1 MESKIG
7 YLNNIGFVRVLAC
20 ITILLYHMNILKGGY
35 LSVCIFFVLSG
46 YFACV
51 SLFRKENFSFKD
63 YYLNKLKN
71 IYIPLIVVVFISI
84 AVISLFD
91 SINWFNLKPETTSV
105 LLGYNNFWQLD
116 ANLDYFARHV
126 SSPFMH
132 LWYMGIILQ
141 FDLFFPFIYLL
152 LRKLGDKIHKFI
164 PCILTLIFAIGATI
178 FFYKS
183 SLEENIMVTYYNTF
197 TRIFSLLFGIALGFT
212 DHYYQEKKF
221 IPFKNININKLI
233 FYLYIIITMILCLF
247 IESTSKY
254 FAIIMILVTLIS
266 LRLITYGSNIRK
278 DNLSIF
284 DKIVKSL
291 SDISYEIYLVQY
303 PIIFIFQYINLN
315 KYLELFLII
324 FITILTSY
332 LLKFSLSFK
341 KEKNKIL
348 CVIALFLTLFVSI
361 FGCYK
366 YVIAKD
372 YTSEMKALESNLEL
386 NSQIME
392 ERKKEYASKINEEK
406 ENWLNTLKD
415 LEQGEEELK
424 NVVSNLTLVGIGDSI
439 MLGAID
445 ELQSKF
451 PNGYFDAAVSRTAYV
466 ANGIIRDLSYSGLLG
481 DPIVINLGANG
492 DCDNATKDLIMSNL
506 GNRKVFWLNVTNDYS
521 VGVNA
526 NLNSYA
532 SRFNNLY
539 VIDWNSIS
547 SGHPE
552 YFIADGIHL
561 TYEGKKAYVK
571 AIYDSIYKVYL
582 DGKAIGNINEKKQ
595 SIMEEYEQKQ
605 NEKIT
610 FIGNSMLINAYNYLD
625 EELLKYEFITDSEY
639 DYDLLRKE
647 LKSKINNNELSNKI
661 VFVLDKSAHLTLEN
675 YKELIK
681 ICSNHKI
688 KVISVDNN
696 LSSLTSE
703 KVEVV
708 DFIVEKN
715 YYLAD
720 GIHLSKIGNQKLN
733 ELILNIVE

>member
-1 MESKIG
+1 MKLSKGYIKGIG
-7 YLNNIGFVRVLAC
+7 LTRVFAC
-20 ITILLYHMNILKGGY
+20 IAILLYHMNLLKGGY
-35 LSVCIFFVLSG
+35 LAVCIFFVLTGFLSCISC
-46 YFACV
+46 FK
-51 SLFRKENFSFKD
+51 KEKISFKD
-63 YYLNKLKN
+63 YYINKFKN
-71 IYIPLIVVVFISI
+71 IYIPLLVVVFLS
-84 AVISLFD
+84 ISLVSLF
-91 SINWFNLKPETTSV
+91 SNINWFNLKPETTSV
-105 LLGYNNFWQLD
+105 LLGYNNFWQLN
-116 ANLDYFARHV
+116 ANMDYFARHV

-141 FDLFFPFIYLL
+141 FDLVFPFIFLIL
-152 LRKLGDKIHKFI
+152 KKLGDKCHKLI
-164 PCILTLIFAIGATI
+164 PCIITGMLSLIFTFI
-178 FFYKS
+178 FYKS
-183 SLEENIMVTYYNTF
+183 SLGDNLMVTYYSTF
-197 TRIFSLLFGIALGFT
+197 TRLFSILFGVFLAFIYQYYNNMFMFSFNNKKVNKAIYGVYLIIILLLFI
-212 DHYYQEKKF
+212 F
-221 IPFKNININKLI
+221 IS
-233 FYLYIIITMILCLF
+233 
-247 IESTSKY
+247 STSKY
-254 FAIIMILVTLIS
+254 FAISMILVSLITC
-266 LRLITYGSNIRK
+266 RLIALSYINNKKLLNFKDRIIRSISN
-278 DNLSIF
+278 
-284 DKIVKSL
+284 
-291 SDISYEIYLVQY
+291 ISYEVYLVQY

-315 KYLELFLII
+315 NVLEILLII
-324 FITILTSY
+324 FITFIVSLLIKFALSLKSTSFRK
-332 LLKFSLSFK
+332 LR
-341 KEKNKIL
+341 I
-348 CVIALFLTLFVSI
+348 ILFLLILVPTI
-361 FGCYK
+361 FGTYK
-366 YVIAKD
+366 YIISKD

-424 NVVSNLTLVGIGDSI
+424 NIVSNLTLVGIGDSI

-481 DPIVINLGANG
+481 DPVVINLGANG
-492 DCDNATKDLIMSNL
+492 DCNNATKDLIMSNL

-582 DGKAIGNINEKKQ
+582 DEYNEKKQ

-610 FIGNSMLINAYNYLD
+610 FVGNSILINAYNYLD
-625 EELLKYEFITDSEY
+625 NELLKYEFITNSEY
-639 DYDLLRKE
+639 DYALLKRE
-647 LKSKINNNELSNKI
+647 LENKINNNELSNKI
-661 VFVLDKSAHLTLEN
+661 VFAFDKSSSLTLEN
-675 YKELIK
+675 YREIIK
-681 ICSNHKI
+681 ICSDHKI
-688 KVISVDNN
+688 KIISIDNE
-696 LSSLTSE
+696 LKKLASE
-703 KVEVV
+703 NVEVI
-708 DFIVEKN
+708 DFTTEEN

-720 GIHLSKIGNQKLN
+720 GIHLSKTGNQKLN
-733 ELILNIVE
+733 ELILKITQ

>member
-1 MESKIG
+1 MKLSKGYIKGIG
-7 YLNNIGFVRVLAC
+7 LTRVFAC
-20 ITILLYHMNILKGGY
+20 IAILLYHMNLLKGGY
-35 LSVCIFFVLSG
+35 LAVCIFFVLTGFLSCILC
-46 YFACV
+46 FK
-51 SLFRKENFSFKD
+51 KEKFSFKD
-63 YYLNKLKN
+63 YYVNKFKS
-71 IYIPLIVVVFISI
+71 IYIPLLVVVFLS
-84 AVISLFD
+84 ISLVSLF
-91 SINWFNLKPETTSV
+91 SNINWFNLKPETTSV
-105 LLGYNNFWQLD
+105 LLGYNNFWQLN
-116 ANLDYFARHV
+116 ANMDYFARHV

-141 FDLFFPFIYLL
+141 FDLVFPFIFLIL
-152 LRKLGDKIHKFI
+152 KKLGDKCHKLI
-164 PCILTLIFAIGATI
+164 PCIITGMLSLIFTFI
-178 FFYKS
+178 FYKS
-183 SLEENIMVTYYNTF
+183 SLGDNLMVTYYSTF
-197 TRIFSLLFGIALGFT
+197 TRLFSILFGVFLAFIYQYYNNMFMFSFNNKKVNKAIYGVYLIIILLLFI
-212 DHYYQEKKF
+212 F
-221 IPFKNININKLI
+221 IS
-233 FYLYIIITMILCLF
+233 
-247 IESTSKY
+247 STSKY
-254 FAIIMILVTLIS
+254 FAISMILVSLITC
-266 LRLITYGSNIRK
+266 RLIALSYINNKKLLNFKDRIIRSISN
-278 DNLSIF
+278 
-284 DKIVKSL
+284 
-291 SDISYEIYLVQY
+291 ISYEVYLVQY

-315 KYLELFLII
+315 NVLEILLII
-324 FITILTSY
+324 FITFIVSLLIKFALSLKSTSFRK
-332 LLKFSLSFK
+332 LR
-341 KEKNKIL
+341 I
-348 CVIALFLTLFVSI
+348 ILFLLILVPTI
-361 FGCYK
+361 FGTYK
-366 YVIAKD
+366 YIISKD

-406 ENWLNTLKD
+406 ETWLNTLKD

-424 NVVSNLTLVGIGDSI
+424 NIVSNLTLVGIGDSI

-481 DPIVINLGANG
+481 DPVVINLGANG
-492 DCDNATKDLIMSNL
+492 DCNNATKDLIMSNL

-582 DGKAIGNINEKKQ
+582 DEYNEKKQ

-610 FIGNSMLINAYNYLD
+610 FVGNSILINAYNYLD
-625 EELLKYEFITDSEY
+625 DGLLKYEFITNPEY
-639 DYDLLRKE
+639 DYDSLKKE
-647 LKSKINNNELSNKI
+647 LENKINNNEFSNKI
-661 VFVLDKSAHLTLEN
+661 VFAFDKSSSLTLEN
-675 YKELIK
+675 YREIIK
-681 ICSNHKI
+681 ICSDHKI
-688 KVISVDNN
+688 KIISIDND
-696 LSSLTSE
+696 LKKLASE
-703 KVEVV
+703 NVEVI
-708 DFIVEKN
+708 DFTTEEN

-720 GIHLSKIGNQKLN
+720 GIHLSKTGNQKLN
-733 ELILNIVE
+733 ELILKITQ

>member
-1 MESKIG
+1 MKLSKGYIKGIG
-7 YLNNIGFVRVLAC
+7 LTRVFAC
-20 ITILLYHMNILKGGY
+20 IAILLYHMNLLKGGY
-35 LSVCIFFVLSG
+35 LAVCIFFVLTGFLSCISC
-46 YFACV
+46 FK
-51 SLFRKENFSFKD
+51 KEKISFKD
-63 YYLNKLKN
+63 YYINKFKN
-71 IYIPLIVVVFISI
+71 IYIPLLVVVFLS
-84 AVISLFD
+84 ISLVSLF
-91 SINWFNLKPETTSV
+91 SNINWFNLKPETTSV
-105 LLGYNNFWQLD
+105 LLGYNNFWQLN
-116 ANLDYFARHV
+116 ANMDYFARHV

-141 FDLFFPFIYLL
+141 FDLVFPFIFLIL
-152 LRKLGDKIHKFI
+152 KKLGDKCHKLI
-164 PCILTLIFAIGATI
+164 PCIITGMLSLIFTFI
-178 FFYKS
+178 FYKS
-183 SLEENIMVTYYNTF
+183 SLGDNLMVTYYSTF
-197 TRIFSLLFGIALGFT
+197 TRLFSILFGVFLAFIYQYYNNMFMFSFNNKKVNKAIYGVYLIIILLLFI
-212 DHYYQEKKF
+212 F
-221 IPFKNININKLI
+221 IS
-233 FYLYIIITMILCLF
+233 
-247 IESTSKY
+247 STSKY
-254 FAIIMILVTLIS
+254 FAISMILVSLITC
-266 LRLITYGSNIRK
+266 RLIALSYINNKKLLNFKDRIIRSISN
-278 DNLSIF
+278 
-284 DKIVKSL
+284 
-291 SDISYEIYLVQY
+291 ISYEVYLVQY

-315 KYLELFLII
+315 NVLEILLII
-324 FITILTSY
+324 FITFIVSLLIKFALSLKSTSFRK
-332 LLKFSLSFK
+332 LR
-341 KEKNKIL
+341 I
-348 CVIALFLTLFVSI
+348 ILFLLILVPTI
-361 FGCYK
+361 FGTYK
-366 YVIAKD
+366 YIISKD

-406 ENWLNTLKD
+406 ETWLNTLKD

-424 NVVSNLTLVGIGDSI
+424 NIVSNLTLVGIGDSI

-481 DPIVINLGANG
+481 DPVVINLGANG
-492 DCDNATKDLIMSNL
+492 DCNNATKDLIMSNL

-582 DGKAIGNINEKKQ
+582 DEYNEKKQ

-610 FIGNSMLINAYNYLD
+610 FVGNSILINAYNYLD
-625 EELLKYEFITDSEY
+625 NELLKYEFITNSEY
-639 DYDLLRKE
+639 DYALLKRE
-647 LKSKINNNELSNKI
+647 LENKINNNELSNKI
-661 VFVLDKSAHLTLEN
+661 VFAFDKSSSLTLEN
-675 YKELIK
+675 YREIIK
-681 ICSNHKI
+681 ICSDHKI
-688 KVISVDNN
+688 KIISIDND
-696 LSSLTSE
+696 LKKLASE
-703 KVEVV
+703 NVEVI
-708 DFIVEKN
+708 DFTTEEN

-720 GIHLSKIGNQKLN
+720 GIHLSKTGNQKLN
-733 ELILNIVE
+733 ELILKITQ

>member
-1 MESKIG
+1 MKLSKGYIKGIG
-7 YLNNIGFVRVLAC
+7 LTRVFAC
-20 ITILLYHMNILKGGY
+20 IAILLYHMNLLKGGY
-35 LSVCIFFVLSG
+35 LAVCIFFVLTGFLSCISC
-46 YFACV
+46 FK
-51 SLFRKENFSFKD
+51 KEKISFKD
-63 YYLNKLKN
+63 YYINKFKN
-71 IYIPLIVVVFISI
+71 IYIPLLVVVFLS
-84 AVISLFD
+84 ISLVSLF
-91 SINWFNLKPETTSV
+91 SNINWFNLKPETTSV
-105 LLGYNNFWQLD
+105 LLGYNNFWQLN
-116 ANLDYFARHV
+116 ANMDYFARHV

-141 FDLFFPFIYLL
+141 FDLVFPFIFLIL
-152 LRKLGDKIHKFI
+152 KKLGDKCHKLI
-164 PCILTLIFAIGATI
+164 PCIITGMLSLIFTFI
-178 FFYKS
+178 FYKS
-183 SLEENIMVTYYNTF
+183 SLGDNLMVTYYSTF
-197 TRIFSLLFGIALGFT
+197 TRLFSILFGVFLAFIYQYYNNMFMFSFNNKKVNEAIYGVYLIIILLLFI
-212 DHYYQEKKF
+212 F
-221 IPFKNININKLI
+221 IS
-233 FYLYIIITMILCLF
+233 
-247 IESTSKY
+247 STSNY
-254 FAIIMILVTLIS
+254 FAISMILVSLITC
-266 LRLITYGSNIRK
+266 RLIALSYINNKKLLNFKDRIIRSISN
-278 DNLSIF
+278 
-284 DKIVKSL
+284 
-291 SDISYEIYLVQY
+291 ISYEVYLVQY

-315 KYLELFLII
+315 NVLEIFLII
-324 FITILTSY
+324 FITFIVSLLIKFALSLKNTSFRK
-332 LLKFSLSFK
+332 LR
-341 KEKNKIL
+341 I
-348 CVIALFLTLFVSI
+348 ILFLLILVPTI
-361 FGCYK
+361 FGTYK
-366 YVIAKD
+366 YIISKD

-392 ERKKEYASKINEEK
+392 ERKKEYASKIDEEK

-424 NVVSNLTLVGIGDSI
+424 NIVSNLTLVGIGDSI

-481 DPIVINLGANG
+481 DPVVINLGANG

-582 DGKAIGNINEKKQ
+582 DEYNEKKQ

-610 FIGNSMLINAYNYLD
+610 FVGNSILINAYNYLD
-625 EELLKYEFITDSEY
+625 NELLKYEFITNSEY
-639 DYDLLRKE
+639 DYALLKRE
-647 LKSKINNNELSNKI
+647 LENKINNNELSNKI
-661 VFVLDKSAHLTLEN
+661 VFAFDKSSSLTLEN
-675 YKELIK
+675 YREIIK
-681 ICSNHKI
+681 ICSDHQIKI
-688 KVISVDNN
+688 ISIDNE
-696 LSSLTSE
+696 LKKLASE
-703 KVEVV
+703 NVEVI
-708 DFIVEKN
+708 DFITEEN

-720 GIHLSKIGNQKLN
+720 GVHLSKTGNQKLN
-733 ELILNIVE
+733 ELILKITK

>member
-1 MESKIG
+1 MKLSKGYIKGIG
-7 YLNNIGFVRVLAC
+7 LTRVFAC
-20 ITILLYHMNILKGGY
+20 IAILLYHMNLLKGGY
-35 LSVCIFFVLSG
+35 LAVCIFFVLTGFLSCISC
-46 YFACV
+46 FK
-51 SLFRKENFSFKD
+51 KEKISFKD
-63 YYLNKLKN
+63 YYINKFKN
-71 IYIPLIVVVFISI
+71 IYIPLLVVVFLS
-84 AVISLFD
+84 ISLVSLF
-91 SINWFNLKPETTSV
+91 SNINWFNLKPETTSV
-105 LLGYNNFWQLD
+105 LLGYNNFWQLN
-116 ANLDYFARHV
+116 ANMDYFARHV

-141 FDLFFPFIYLL
+141 FDLVFPFIFLIL
-152 LRKLGDKIHKFI
+152 KKLGDKCHKLI
-164 PCILTLIFAIGATI
+164 PCIITGMLSLIFTFI
-178 FFYKS
+178 FYKS
-183 SLEENIMVTYYNTF
+183 SLGDNLMVTYYSTF
-197 TRIFSLLFGIALGFT
+197 TRLFSILFGVFLAFIYQYYNNMFMFSFNNKKVNKAIYGVYLIIILLLFI
-212 DHYYQEKKF
+212 F
-221 IPFKNININKLI
+221 IS
-233 FYLYIIITMILCLF
+233 
-247 IESTSKY
+247 STSKY
-254 FAIIMILVTLIS
+254 FAISMILVSLITC
-266 LRLITYGSNIRK
+266 RLIALSYINNKKLLNFKDRIIRSISN
-278 DNLSIF
+278 
-284 DKIVKSL
+284 
-291 SDISYEIYLVQY
+291 ISYEVYLVQY

-315 KYLELFLII
+315 NVLEILLII
-324 FITILTSY
+324 FITFIVSLLIKFALSLKSTSFRK
-332 LLKFSLSFK
+332 LR
-341 KEKNKIL
+341 I
-348 CVIALFLTLFVSI
+348 ILFLLILVPTI
-361 FGCYK
+361 FGTYK
-366 YVIAKD
+366 YIISKD

-406 ENWLNTLKD
+406 ETWLNTLKD

-424 NVVSNLTLVGIGDSI
+424 NIVSNLTLVGIGDSI

-481 DPIVINLGANG
+481 DPVVINLGANG
-492 DCDNATKDLIMSNL
+492 DCNNATKDLIMSNL

-582 DGKAIGNINEKKQ
+582 DEYNEKKQ

-610 FIGNSMLINAYNYLD
+610 FVGNSILINAYNYLD
-625 EELLKYEFITDSEY
+625 NELLKYEFITNSEY
-639 DYDLLRKE
+639 DYALLKRE
-647 LKSKINNNELSNKI
+647 LENKINNNELSNKI
-661 VFVLDKSAHLTLEN
+661 VFAFDKSSSLTLEN
-675 YKELIK
+675 YREIIK
-681 ICSNHKI
+681 ICSDHKI
-688 KVISVDNN
+688 KIISIDNE
-696 LSSLTSE
+696 LKKLASE
-703 KVEVV
+703 NVEVI
-708 DFIVEKN
+708 DFTTEEN

-720 GIHLSKIGNQKLN
+720 GIHLSKIGNQKLS
-733 ELILNIVE
+733 ELILKITQ

>member
-1 MESKIG
+1 MKLSKGYIKGIG
-7 YLNNIGFVRVLAC
+7 LTRVFAC
-20 ITILLYHMNILKGGY
+20 IAILLYHMNLLKGGY
-35 LSVCIFFVLSG
+35 LAVCIFFVLTS
-46 YFACV
+46 FLSCI
-51 SLFRKENFSFKD
+51 SCFKKEKISFKD
-63 YYLNKLKN
+63 YYINKFKN
-71 IYIPLIVVVFISI
+71 IYIPLLVVVFLS
-84 AVISLFD
+84 ISLVSLF
-91 SINWFNLKPETTSV
+91 SNINWFNLKPETTSV
-105 LLGYNNFWQLD
+105 LLGYNNFWQLN
-116 ANLDYFARHV
+116 ANMDYFARHV

-141 FDLFFPFIYLL
+141 FDLVFPFIFLIL
-152 LRKLGDKIHKFI
+152 KKLGDKCHKLI
-164 PCILTLIFAIGATI
+164 PCIITGMLSLIFTFI
-178 FFYKS
+178 FYKS
-183 SLEENIMVTYYNTF
+183 SLGDNLMVTYYSTF
-197 TRIFSLLFGIALGFT
+197 TRLFSILFGVFLAFIYQYYNNMFMFSFNNKKVNKAIYGVYLIIILLLFI
-212 DHYYQEKKF
+212 F
-221 IPFKNININKLI
+221 IS
-233 FYLYIIITMILCLF
+233 
-247 IESTSKY
+247 STSKY
-254 FAIIMILVTLIS
+254 FAISMILVSLITC
-266 LRLITYGSNIRK
+266 RLIALSYINNKKLLNFKDRIIRSISN
-278 DNLSIF
+278 
-284 DKIVKSL
+284 
-291 SDISYEIYLVQY
+291 ISYEVYLVQY

-315 KYLELFLII
+315 NVLEILLII
-324 FITILTSY
+324 FITFIVSLLIKFALSLKSTSFRK
-332 LLKFSLSFK
+332 LR
-341 KEKNKIL
+341 I
-348 CVIALFLTLFVSI
+348 ILFLLILVPTI
-361 FGCYK
+361 FGTYK
-366 YVIAKD
+366 YIISKD

-406 ENWLNTLKD
+406 ETWLNTLKD

-424 NVVSNLTLVGIGDSI
+424 NIVSNLTLVGIGDSI

-481 DPIVINLGANG
+481 DPVVINLGANG
-492 DCDNATKDLIMSNL
+492 DCNNATKDLIMSNL

-582 DGKAIGNINEKKQ
+582 DEYNEKKQ

-610 FIGNSMLINAYNYLD
+610 FVGNSILINAYNYLD
-625 EELLKYEFITDSEY
+625 NELLKYEFITNSEY
-639 DYDLLRKE
+639 DYALLKRE
-647 LKSKINNNELSNKI
+647 LENKINNNEFSNKI
-661 VFVLDKSAHLTLEN
+661 VFAFDKSSSLTLEN
-675 YKELIK
+675 YREIIK
-681 ICSNHKI
+681 ICSDHKI
-688 KVISVDNN
+688 KIISIDNE
-696 LSSLTSE
+696 LKKLASE
-703 KVEVV
+703 NVEVI
-708 DFIVEKN
+708 DFTTEEN

-720 GIHLSKIGNQKLN
+720 GIHLSKTGNQKLN
-733 ELILNIVE
+733 ELILKITQ

>member
-1 MESKIG
+1 MKLSKGYIKGIG
-7 YLNNIGFVRVLAC
+7 LTRVFAC
-20 ITILLYHMNILKGGY
+20 IAILLYHMNLLKGGY
-35 LSVCIFFVLSG
+35 LAVCIFFVLTGFLSCISC
-46 YFACV
+46 FK
-51 SLFRKENFSFKD
+51 KEKISFKD
-63 YYLNKLKN
+63 YYINKFKN
-71 IYIPLIVVVFISI
+71 IYIPLLVVVFLS
-84 AVISLFD
+84 ISLVSLF
-91 SINWFNLKPETTSV
+91 SNINWFNLKPETTSV
-105 LLGYNNFWQLD
+105 LLGYNNFWQLN
-116 ANLDYFARHV
+116 ANMDYFARHV

-141 FDLFFPFIYLL
+141 FDLVFPFIFLIL
-152 LRKLGDKIHKFI
+152 KKLGDKCHKLI
-164 PCILTLIFAIGATI
+164 PCIITGMLSLIFTFI
-178 FFYKS
+178 FYKS
-183 SLEENIMVTYYNTF
+183 SLGDNLMVTYYSTF
-197 TRIFSLLFGIALGFT
+197 TRLFSILFGVFLAFIYQYYNNMFMFSFNNKKVNKAIYGVYLIIILLLFI
-212 DHYYQEKKF
+212 F
-221 IPFKNININKLI
+221 IS
-233 FYLYIIITMILCLF
+233 
-247 IESTSKY
+247 STSKY
-254 FAIIMILVTLIS
+254 FAISMILVSLITC
-266 LRLITYGSNIRK
+266 RLIALSYINNKKLLNFKDRIIRSISN
-278 DNLSIF
+278 
-284 DKIVKSL
+284 
-291 SDISYEIYLVQY
+291 ISYEVYLVQY

-315 KYLELFLII
+315 NVLEILLII
-324 FITILTSY
+324 FITFIVSLLIKFALSLKSTSFRK
-332 LLKFSLSFK
+332 LR
-341 KEKNKIL
+341 I
-348 CVIALFLTLFVSI
+348 ILFLLILVPTI
-361 FGCYK
+361 FGTYK
-366 YVIAKD
+366 YIISKD

-424 NVVSNLTLVGIGDSI
+424 NIVSNLTLVGIGDSI

-481 DPIVINLGANG
+481 DPVVINLGANG
-492 DCDNATKDLIMSNL
+492 DCNNATKDLIMSNL

-582 DGKAIGNINEKKQ
+582 DEYNEKKQ

-610 FIGNSMLINAYNYLD
+610 FVGNSILINAYNYLD
-625 EELLKYEFITDSEY
+625 NELLKYEFITNSEY
-639 DYDLLRKE
+639 DYALLKRE
-647 LKSKINNNELSNKI
+647 LENKINNNELSNKI
-661 VFVLDKSAHLTLEN
+661 VFAFDKSSSLTLEN
-675 YKELIK
+675 YREIIK
-681 ICSNHKI
+681 ICSDHKI
-688 KVISVDNN
+688 KIISIDND
-696 LSSLTSE
+696 LKKLASE
-703 KVEVV
+703 NVEIV
-708 DFIVEKN
+708 DFITEEN

-720 GIHLSKIGNQKLN
+720 GIHLSKIGNQKLS
-733 ELILNIVE
+733 ELILKITQ

>member
-1 MESKIG
+1 MKLSKGYIKGIG
-7 YLNNIGFVRVLAC
+7 LTRVFAC
-20 ITILLYHMNILKGGY
+20 IAILLYHMNLLKGGY
-35 LSVCIFFVLSG
+35 LAVCIFFVLTGFLSCILC
-46 YFACV
+46 FK
-51 SLFRKENFSFKD
+51 KEKFSFKD
-63 YYLNKLKN
+63 YYVNKFKS
-71 IYIPLIVVVFISI
+71 IYIPLLVVVFLS
-84 AVISLFD
+84 ISLVSLF
-91 SINWFNLKPETTSV
+91 SNINWFNLKPETTSV
-105 LLGYNNFWQLD
+105 LLGYNNFWQLN
-116 ANLDYFARHV
+116 ANMDYFARHV

-141 FDLFFPFIYLL
+141 FDLVFPFIFLIL
-152 LRKLGDKIHKFI
+152 KKLGDKCHKLI
-164 PCILTLIFAIGATI
+164 PCIITGALSLIFT
-178 FFYKS
+178 FVFYKS
-183 SLEENIMVTYYNTF
+183 SLGDNLMVTYYSTF
-197 TRIFSLLFGIALGFT
+197 TRLFSILFGVFLAFIYQ
-212 DHYYQEKKF
+212 YYNNMFMFSFNNKKV
-221 IPFKNININKLI
+221 NKAIYGAYLI
-233 FYLYIIITMILCLF
+233 TILSLF
-247 IESTSKY
+247 IFISSTSKY
-254 FAIIMILVTLIS
+254 FAISMILVSLITC
-266 LRLITYGSNIRK
+266 RLIALSYINNKKLLNFKDRIIRSISN
-278 DNLSIF
+278 
-284 DKIVKSL
+284 
-291 SDISYEIYLVQY
+291 ISYEVYLVQY

-315 KYLELFLII
+315 NVLEILLII
-324 FITILTSY
+324 FITFIVSLLIKFALSLKSTSFRK
-332 LLKFSLSFK
+332 LR
-341 KEKNKIL
+341 I
-348 CVIALFLTLFVSI
+348 ILFLLILVPTI
-361 FGCYK
+361 FGTYK
-366 YVIAKD
+366 YIISKD

-406 ENWLNTLKD
+406 ETWLNTLKD

-424 NVVSNLTLVGIGDSI
+424 NIVSNLTLVGIGDSI

-481 DPIVINLGANG
+481 DPVVINLGANG
-492 DCDNATKDLIMSNL
+492 DCNNATKDLIMSNL

-582 DGKAIGNINEKKQ
+582 DEYNEKKQ

-610 FIGNSMLINAYNYLD
+610 FVGNSILINAYNYLD
-625 EELLKYEFITDSEY
+625 NELLKYEFITNSEY
-639 DYDLLRKE
+639 DYALLKRE
-647 LKSKINNNELSNKI
+647 LENKINNNELSNKI
-661 VFVLDKSAHLTLEN
+661 VFAFDKSSSLTLEN
-675 YKELIK
+675 YREIIK
-681 ICSNHKI
+681 ICSDHKI
-688 KVISVDNN
+688 KIISIDNE
-696 LSSLTSE
+696 LKKLASE
-703 KVEVV
+703 NVEVI
-708 DFIVEKN
+708 DFTTEEN

-720 GIHLSKIGNQKLN
+720 GIHLSKTGNQKLN
-733 ELILNIVE
+733 ELILKITQ

>member
-1 MESKIG
+1 MKLSKGYIKGIG
-7 YLNNIGFVRVLAC
+7 LTRVFAC
-20 ITILLYHMNILKGGY
+20 IAILLYHMNLLKGGY
-35 LSVCIFFVLSG
+35 LAVCIFFVLTGFLSCISC
-46 YFACV
+46 FK
-51 SLFRKENFSFKD
+51 KEKISFKD
-63 YYLNKLKN
+63 YYINKFKN
-71 IYIPLIVVVFISI
+71 IYIPLLVVVFLS
-84 AVISLFD
+84 ISLVSLF
-91 SINWFNLKPETTSV
+91 SNINWFNLKPETTSV
-105 LLGYNNFWQLD
+105 LLGYNNFWQLN
-116 ANLDYFARHV
+116 ANMDYFARHV

-141 FDLFFPFIYLL
+141 FDLVFPFIFLIL
-152 LRKLGDKIHKFI
+152 KKLGDKCHKLI
-164 PCILTLIFAIGATI
+164 PCIITGMLSLIFTFI
-178 FFYKS
+178 FYKS
-183 SLEENIMVTYYNTF
+183 SLGDNLMVTYYSTF
-197 TRIFSLLFGIALGFT
+197 TRLFSILFGVFLAFIYQYYNNMFMFSFNNKKVNKAIYGVYLIIILLLFI
-212 DHYYQEKKF
+212 F
-221 IPFKNININKLI
+221 IS
-233 FYLYIIITMILCLF
+233 
-247 IESTSKY
+247 STSKY
-254 FAIIMILVTLIS
+254 FAISMILVSLITC
-266 LRLITYGSNIRK
+266 RLIALSYINNKKLLNFKDRIIRSISN
-278 DNLSIF
+278 
-284 DKIVKSL
+284 
-291 SDISYEIYLVQY
+291 ISYEVYLVQY
-303 PIIFIFQYINLN
+303 LIIFIFQYINLN
-315 KYLELFLII
+315 NVLEILLII
-324 FITILTSY
+324 FITFIVSLLIKFALSLKSTSFRK
-332 LLKFSLSFK
+332 LR
-341 KEKNKIL
+341 I
-348 CVIALFLTLFVSI
+348 ILFLLILVPTI
-361 FGCYK
+361 FGTYK
-366 YVIAKD
+366 YIISKD

-424 NVVSNLTLVGIGDSI
+424 NIVSNLTLVGIGDSI

-481 DPIVINLGANG
+481 DPVVINLGANG
-492 DCDNATKDLIMSNL
+492 DCNNATKDLIMSNL

-582 DGKAIGNINEKKQ
+582 DEYNEKKQ

-610 FIGNSMLINAYNYLD
+610 FVGNSILINAYNYLD
-625 EELLKYEFITDSEY
+625 NELLKYEFITNSEY
-639 DYDLLRKE
+639 DYALLKRE
-647 LKSKINNNELSNKI
+647 LENKINNNELSNKI
-661 VFVLDKSAHLTLEN
+661 VFAFDKSSSLTLEN
-675 YKELIK
+675 YREIIK
-681 ICSNHKI
+681 ICSDHKI
-688 KVISVDNN
+688 KIISIDNE
-696 LSSLTSE
+696 LKKLASE
-703 KVEVV
+703 NVEVI
-708 DFIVEKN
+708 DFTTEEN

-720 GIHLSKIGNQKLN
+720 GIHLSKTGNQKLN
-733 ELILNIVE
+733 ELILKITQ

>member
-1 MESKIG
+1 MKSKIG

-152 LRKLGDKIHKFI
+152 LRKVGDKIHKFI

-197 TRIFSLLFGIALGFT
+197 TRIFSILFGVFLAFIYQYYNNIFMFSFNNKNVNKAIYGVYLIIILLLFI
-212 DHYYQEKKF
+212 F
-221 IPFKNININKLI
+221 IS
-233 FYLYIIITMILCLF
+233 
-247 IESTSKY
+247 STSKY
-254 FAIIMILVTLIS
+254 FAISMILVSLITC
-266 LRLITYGSNIRK
+266 RLIALSYINNKKLFKFKDRIIRFISN
-278 DNLSIF
+278 
-284 DKIVKSL
+284 
-291 SDISYEIYLVQY
+291 ISYEVYLVQY

-315 KYLELFLII
+315 SVLEIFLII
-324 FITILTSY
+324 FITFIVSLLIKFALSLKSTSFRK
-332 LLKFSLSFK
+332 LR
-341 KEKNKIL
+341 I
-348 CVIALFLTLFVSI
+348 ILFLLILVPTI
-361 FGCYK
+361 FGTYK
-366 YVIAKD
+366 YIISKD

-481 DPIVINLGANG
+481 DPVVINLGANG

-582 DGKAIGNINEKKQ
+582 DEYNEKKQ

-647 LKSKINNNELSNKI
+647 LKNKINNNELSNKI

-708 DFIVEKN
+708 NFIVEKN

>member
-1 MESKIG
+1 MKLSKGYIKGIG
-7 YLNNIGFVRVLAC
+7 LTRVFAC
-20 ITILLYHMNILKGGY
+20 IAILLYHMNLLKGGY
-35 LSVCIFFVLSG
+35 LAVCIFFVLTGFLSCISC
-46 YFACV
+46 FK
-51 SLFRKENFSFKD
+51 KEKISFKD
-63 YYLNKLKN
+63 YYINKFKN
-71 IYIPLIVVVFISI
+71 IYIPLLVVVFLS
-84 AVISLFD
+84 ISLVSLF
-91 SINWFNLKPETTSV
+91 SNINWFNLKPETTSV
-105 LLGYNNFWQLD
+105 LLGYNNFWQLN
-116 ANLDYFARHV
+116 ANMDYFARHV

-141 FDLFFPFIYLL
+141 FDLVFPFIFLIL
-152 LRKLGDKIHKFI
+152 KKLGDKCHKLI
-164 PCILTLIFAIGATI
+164 PCIITGMLSLIFTFI
-178 FFYKS
+178 FYKS
-183 SLEENIMVTYYNTF
+183 SLGDNLMVTYYSTF
-197 TRIFSLLFGIALGFT
+197 TRLFSILFGVFLAFIYQYYNNMFMFSFNNKKVNKAIYGVYLIIILLLFI
-212 DHYYQEKKF
+212 F
-221 IPFKNININKLI
+221 IS
-233 FYLYIIITMILCLF
+233 
-247 IESTSKY
+247 STSKY
-254 FAIIMILVTLIS
+254 FAISMILVSLITC
-266 LRLITYGSNIRK
+266 RLIALSYINNKKLLNFKDRIIRSISN
-278 DNLSIF
+278 
-284 DKIVKSL
+284 
-291 SDISYEIYLVQY
+291 ISYEVYLVQY

-315 KYLELFLII
+315 NVLEILLII
-324 FITILTSY
+324 FITFIVSLLIKFALSLKSTSFRK
-332 LLKFSLSFK
+332 LR
-341 KEKNKIL
+341 I
-348 CVIALFLTLFVSI
+348 ILFLLILVPTI
-361 FGCYK
+361 FGTYK
-366 YVIAKD
+366 YIISKD

-406 ENWLNTLKD
+406 ETWLNTLKD

-424 NVVSNLTLVGIGDSI
+424 NIVSNLTLVGIGDSI

-481 DPIVINLGANG
+481 DPVVINLGANG
-492 DCDNATKDLIMSNL
+492 DCNNATKDLIMSNL

-582 DGKAIGNINEKKQ
+582 DEYNEKKQ

-610 FIGNSMLINAYNYLD
+610 FVGNSILINAYNYLD
-625 EELLKYEFITDSEY
+625 NELLKYEFITNSEY
-639 DYDLLRKE
+639 DYALLKRE
-647 LKSKINNNELSNKI
+647 LENKINNNELSNKI
-661 VFVLDKSAHLTLEN
+661 VFAFDKSSSLTLEN
-675 YKELIK
+675 YREIIK
-681 ICSNHKI
+681 ICSDHKI
-688 KVISVDNN
+688 KIISIDNE
-696 LSSLTSE
+696 LKKLASE
-703 KVEVV
+703 NVEVI
-708 DFIVEKN
+708 DFTTEEN

-720 GIHLSKIGNQKLN
+720 GIHLSKTGNQKLN
-733 ELILNIVE
+733 ELILKITQ

>member
-1 MESKIG
+1 MKLSKGYIKGIG
-7 YLNNIGFVRVLAC
+7 LTRVFAC
-20 ITILLYHMNILKGGY
+20 IAILLYHMNLLKGGY
-35 LSVCIFFVLSG
+35 LAVCIFFVLTGFLSCISC
-46 YFACV
+46 FK
-51 SLFRKENFSFKD
+51 KEKFSFKD
-63 YYLNKLKN
+63 YYVNKFKS
-71 IYIPLIVVVFISI
+71 IYIPLLVVVFLS
-84 AVISLFD
+84 ISLVSLF
-91 SINWFNLKPETTSV
+91 SNINWFNLKPETTSV
-105 LLGYNNFWQLD
+105 LLGYNNFWQLN
-116 ANLDYFARHV
+116 ANMDYFARHV

-141 FDLFFPFIYLL
+141 FDLVFPFIFLIL
-152 LRKLGDKIHKFI
+152 KKLGDKCHKLI
-164 PCILTLIFAIGATI
+164 PCIITGALSLIFT
-178 FFYKS
+178 FVFYKS
-183 SLEENIMVTYYNTF
+183 SLGDNLMVTYYSTF
-197 TRIFSLLFGIALGFT
+197 TRIFSILFGVFLAFIYQYYNNIFMFSFNNKNVNKAIYGVYLIIILLLFI
-212 DHYYQEKKF
+212 F
-221 IPFKNININKLI
+221 IG
-233 FYLYIIITMILCLF
+233 
-247 IESTSKY
+247 STSKY
-254 FAIIMILVTLIS
+254 FAISMILVSLITC
-266 LRLITYGSNIRK
+266 RLIALSHINNKKLFKFKDRIIRFI
-278 DNLSIF
+278 S
-284 DKIVKSL
+284 S
-291 SDISYEIYLVQY
+291 ISYEVYLVQY

-315 KYLELFLII
+315 NVLEIFLII
-324 FITILTSY
+324 FITFIVSLLIKFALSLKSTS
-332 LLKFSLSFK
+332 FSKLR
-341 KEKNKIL
+341 I
-348 CVIALFLTLFVSI
+348 ILFLLILVPTI
-361 FGCYK
+361 FGTYK
-366 YVIAKD
+366 YIISKD

-481 DPIVINLGANG
+481 DPVVINLGANG

-582 DGKAIGNINEKKQ
+582 DEYNEKKQ

>member
-1 MESKIG
+1 MKLSKGYIKGIG
-7 YLNNIGFVRVLAC
+7 LTRVFAC
-20 ITILLYHMNILKGGY
+20 IAILLYHMNLLKGGY
-35 LSVCIFFVLSG
+35 LAVCIFFVLTGFLSCISC
-46 YFACV
+46 FK
-51 SLFRKENFSFKD
+51 KEKFSFKD
-63 YYLNKLKN
+63 YYVNKFKS
-71 IYIPLIVVVFISI
+71 IYIPLLVVVFLS
-84 AVISLFD
+84 ISLVSLF
-91 SINWFNLKPETTSV
+91 SNINWFNLKPETTSV
-105 LLGYNNFWQLD
+105 LLGYNNFWQLN
-116 ANLDYFARHV
+116 ANMDYFARHV

-141 FDLFFPFIYLL
+141 FDLVFPFIFLIL
-152 LRKLGDKIHKFI
+152 KKIGDKCHKLI
-164 PCILTLIFAIGATI
+164 PCIITGALSLIFTFI
-178 FFYKS
+178 FYKS
-183 SLEENIMVTYYNTF
+183 SLGDNLMVTYYSTF
-197 TRIFSLLFGIALGFT
+197 TRLFSILFGVFLAFIYQYYNNMFMFSFNNKKVNEAIYGVYLIIILLLFI
-212 DHYYQEKKF
+212 F
-221 IPFKNININKLI
+221 IS
-233 FYLYIIITMILCLF
+233 
-247 IESTSKY
+247 STSNY
-254 FAIIMILVTLIS
+254 FAISMILVSLITC
-266 LRLITYGSNIRK
+266 RLIALSYINNKKLLNFKDRIIRFISN
-278 DNLSIF
+278 
-284 DKIVKSL
+284 
-291 SDISYEIYLVQY
+291 ISYEVYLVQY

-315 KYLELFLII
+315 NVLEIFLII
-324 FITILTSY
+324 FITFIVSLLIKFALSLKSTSFRK
-332 LLKFSLSFK
+332 LR
-341 KEKNKIL
+341 I
-348 CVIALFLTLFVSI
+348 ILFLLILVPTI
-361 FGCYK
+361 FGTYK
-366 YVIAKD
+366 YIISKD

-424 NVVSNLTLVGIGDSI
+424 NIVSNLTLVGIGDSI

-481 DPIVINLGANG
+481 DPVVINLGANG

-552 YFIADGIHL
+552 YFVADCIHL

-582 DGKAIGNINEKKQ
+582 DEYNEKKQ

-605 NEKIT
+605 NEKII
-610 FIGNSMLINAYNYLD
+610 FVGNSILINAYNYLD
-625 EELLKYEFITDSEY
+625 NELLKYEFITNSEY
-639 DYDLLRKE
+639 DYALLKRE
-647 LKSKINNNELSNKI
+647 LENKINNNELSNKI
-661 VFVLDKSAHLTLEN
+661 VFAFDKSSSLTLEN
-675 YKELIK
+675 YREIIK
-681 ICSNHKI
+681 ICSDHQIKI
-688 KVISVDNN
+688 ISIDNE
-696 LSSLTSE
+696 LKKLTSE
-703 KVEVV
+703 NVEVI
-708 DFIVEKN
+708 DFITEEN

-720 GIHLSKIGNQKLN
+720 GVHLSKTGNQKLN
-733 ELILNIVE
+733 ELILKITK

>member
-1 MESKIG
+1 MKLSKGYIKGIG
-7 YLNNIGFVRVLAC
+7 LTRVFAC
-20 ITILLYHMNILKGGY
+20 IAILLYHMNLLKGGY
-35 LSVCIFFVLSG
+35 LTVCIFFVLTGFLSCISC
-46 YFACV
+46 FK
-51 SLFRKENFSFKD
+51 KEKISFKD
-63 YYLNKLKN
+63 YYINKFKN
-71 IYIPLIVVVFISI
+71 IYIPLLVVVFLS
-84 AVISLFD
+84 ISLVSLF
-91 SINWFNLKPETTSV
+91 SNINWFNLKPETTSV
-105 LLGYNNFWQLD
+105 LLGYNNFWQLN
-116 ANLDYFARHV
+116 ANMDYFARHV

-141 FDLFFPFIYLL
+141 FDLVFPFIFLIL
-152 LRKLGDKIHKFI
+152 KKLGDKCHKLI
-164 PCILTLIFAIGATI
+164 PCIITGMLSLIFTFI
-178 FFYKS
+178 FYKS
-183 SLEENIMVTYYNTF
+183 SLGDNLMVTYYSTF
-197 TRIFSLLFGIALGFT
+197 TRLFSILFGVFLAFIYQYYNNMFMFSFNNKKVNKAIYGVYLIIILLLFI
-212 DHYYQEKKF
+212 F
-221 IPFKNININKLI
+221 IS
-233 FYLYIIITMILCLF
+233 
-247 IESTSKY
+247 STSKY
-254 FAIIMILVTLIS
+254 FAISMILVSLITC
-266 LRLITYGSNIRK
+266 RLIALSYINNKKLLNFKDRIIRSISN
-278 DNLSIF
+278 
-284 DKIVKSL
+284 
-291 SDISYEIYLVQY
+291 ISYEVYLVQY

-315 KYLELFLII
+315 NVLEILLII
-324 FITILTSY
+324 FITFIVSLLIKFALSLKSTSFRK
-332 LLKFSLSFK
+332 LR
-341 KEKNKIL
+341 I
-348 CVIALFLTLFVSI
+348 ILFLLILVPTI
-361 FGCYK
+361 FGTYK
-366 YVIAKD
+366 YIISKD

-406 ENWLNTLKD
+406 ETWLNTLKD

-424 NVVSNLTLVGIGDSI
+424 NIVSNLTLVGIGDSI

-481 DPIVINLGANG
+481 DPVVINLGANG
-492 DCDNATKDLIMSNL
+492 DCNNATKDLIMSNL

-582 DGKAIGNINEKKQ
+582 DEYNEKKQ

-610 FIGNSMLINAYNYLD
+610 FVGNSILINAYNYLD
-625 EELLKYEFITDSEY
+625 NELLKYEFITNSEY
-639 DYDLLRKE
+639 DYALLKRE
-647 LKSKINNNELSNKI
+647 LENKINNNELSNKI
-661 VFVLDKSAHLTLEN
+661 VFAFDKSSSLTLEN
-675 YKELIK
+675 YREIIK
-681 ICSNHKI
+681 ICSDHKI
-688 KVISVDNN
+688 KIISIDNE
-696 LSSLTSE
+696 LKKLASE
-703 KVEVV
+703 NVEVI
-708 DFIVEKN
+708 DFTTEEN

-720 GIHLSKIGNQKLN
+720 GIHLSKTGNQKLN
-733 ELILNIVE
+733 ELILKITQ

>member
-1 MESKIG
+1 MKLSKGYIKGIG
-7 YLNNIGFVRVLAC
+7 LTRVFAC
-20 ITILLYHMNILKGGY
+20 IAILLYHMNLLKGGY
-35 LSVCIFFVLSG
+35 LAVCIFFVLTGFLSCISC
-46 YFACV
+46 FK
-51 SLFRKENFSFKD
+51 KEKISFKD
-63 YYLNKLKN
+63 YYINKFKN
-71 IYIPLIVVVFISI
+71 IYIPLLVVVFLS
-84 AVISLFD
+84 ISLVSLF
-91 SINWFNLKPETTSV
+91 SNINWFNLKPETTSV
-105 LLGYNNFWQLD
+105 LLGYNNFWQLN
-116 ANLDYFARHV
+116 ANMDYFARHV

-141 FDLFFPFIYLL
+141 FDLVFPFIFLIL
-152 LRKLGDKIHKFI
+152 KKLGDKCHKLI
-164 PCILTLIFAIGATI
+164 PCIITGALSLIFT
-178 FFYKS
+178 FVFYKS
-183 SLEENIMVTYYNTF
+183 SLGDNLMVTYYSTF
-197 TRIFSLLFGIALGFT
+197 TRLFSILFGVFLAFIYQYYNNMFMFSFNNKKVNKAIYGVYLIIILLLFI
-212 DHYYQEKKF
+212 F
-221 IPFKNININKLI
+221 IS
-233 FYLYIIITMILCLF
+233 
-247 IESTSKY
+247 STSKY
-254 FAIIMILVTLIS
+254 FAISMILVSLITC
-266 LRLITYGSNIRK
+266 RLIALSYINNKKLLNFKDRIIRSISN
-278 DNLSIF
+278 
-284 DKIVKSL
+284 
-291 SDISYEIYLVQY
+291 ISYEVYLVQY

-315 KYLELFLII
+315 NVLEILLII
-324 FITILTSY
+324 FITFIVSLLIKFALSLKSTSFRK
-332 LLKFSLSFK
+332 LR
-341 KEKNKIL
+341 I
-348 CVIALFLTLFVSI
+348 ILFLLILVPTI
-361 FGCYK
+361 FGTYK
-366 YVIAKD
+366 YIISKD

-406 ENWLNTLKD
+406 ETWLNTLKD

-424 NVVSNLTLVGIGDSI
+424 NIVSNLTLVGIGDSI

-481 DPIVINLGANG
+481 DPVVINLGANG

-582 DGKAIGNINEKKQ
+582 DEYNEKKQ

-610 FIGNSMLINAYNYLD
+610 FVGNSILINAYNYLD
-625 EELLKYEFITDSEY
+625 NELLKYEFITNSEY
-639 DYDLLRKE
+639 DYALLKRE
-647 LKSKINNNELSNKI
+647 LENKINNNELSNKI
-661 VFVLDKSAHLTLEN
+661 VFAFDKSSSLTLEN
-675 YKELIK
+675 YREIIK
-681 ICSNHKI
+681 ICSDHKI
-688 KVISVDNN
+688 KIISIDNE
-696 LSSLTSE
+696 LKKLASE
-703 KVEVV
+703 NVEVI
-708 DFIVEKN
+708 DFTTEEN

-720 GIHLSKIGNQKLN
+720 GIHLSKTGNQKLN
-733 ELILNIVE
+733 ELILKITQ

>member
-1 MESKIG
+1 MKLSKGYIKGIG
-7 YLNNIGFVRVLAC
+7 LTRVFAC
-20 ITILLYHMNILKGGY
+20 IAILLYHMNLLKGGY
-35 LSVCIFFVLSG
+35 LAVCIFFVLTGFLSCISC
-46 YFACV
+46 FK
-51 SLFRKENFSFKD
+51 KEKISFKD
-63 YYLNKLKN
+63 YYINKFKN
-71 IYIPLIVVVFISI
+71 IYIPLLVVVFLS
-84 AVISLFD
+84 ISLVSLF
-91 SINWFNLKPETTSV
+91 SNINWFNLKPETTSV
-105 LLGYNNFWQLD
+105 LLGYNNFWQLN
-116 ANLDYFARHV
+116 ANMDYFARHV

-141 FDLFFPFIYLL
+141 FDLVFPFIFLIL
-152 LRKLGDKIHKFI
+152 KKLGDKCHKLI
-164 PCILTLIFAIGATI
+164 PCIITGMLSLIFTFI
-178 FFYKS
+178 FYKS
-183 SLEENIMVTYYNTF
+183 SLGDNLMVTYYSTF
-197 TRIFSLLFGIALGFT
+197 TRLFSILFGVFLAFIYQYYNNMFMFSFNNKKVNEAIYGVYLIIILLLFI
-212 DHYYQEKKF
+212 F
-221 IPFKNININKLI
+221 IS
-233 FYLYIIITMILCLF
+233 
-247 IESTSKY
+247 STSKY
-254 FAIIMILVTLIS
+254 FAISMILVSLITC
-266 LRLITYGSNIRK
+266 RLIALSYINNKKLLNFKDRIIRFISN
-278 DNLSIF
+278 
-284 DKIVKSL
+284 
-291 SDISYEIYLVQY
+291 ISYEVYLVQY

-315 KYLELFLII
+315 NVLEIFLII
-324 FITILTSY
+324 FITFIVSLLIKFALSLKSTSFRK
-332 LLKFSLSFK
+332 LR
-341 KEKNKIL
+341 I
-348 CVIALFLTLFVSI
+348 ILFLLILVPTI
-361 FGCYK
+361 FGTYK
-366 YVIAKD
+366 YIISKD

-424 NVVSNLTLVGIGDSI
+424 NIVSNLTLVGIGDSI

-481 DPIVINLGANG
+481 DHVVINLGANG

-582 DGKAIGNINEKKQ
+582 DEYNEKKQ
-595 SIMEEYEQKQ
+595 SIMAEYEQKQ

-610 FIGNSMLINAYNYLD
+610 FVGNSILINAYNYLD
-625 EELLKYEFITDSEY
+625 NELLKYEFITNSEY
-639 DYDLLRKE
+639 DYALLKRE
-647 LKSKINNNELSNKI
+647 LENKINNNELSNKI
-661 VFVLDKSAHLTLEN
+661 VFAFDKSSSLTLEN
-675 YKELIK
+675 YREIIK
-681 ICSNHKI
+681 ICSDHKI
-688 KVISVDNN
+688 KIISIDNE
-696 LSSLTSE
+696 LKKLASE
-703 KVEVV
+703 NVEVI
-708 DFIVEKN
+708 DFITEEN

-720 GIHLSKIGNQKLN
+720 GIHLSKTGNQKLS
-733 ELILNIVE
+733 ELILKITQ

>member
-1 MESKIG
+1 MKLSKGYIKGIG
-7 YLNNIGFVRVLAC
+7 LTRVFAC
-20 ITILLYHMNILKGGY
+20 IAILLYHMNLLKGGY
-35 LSVCIFFVLSG
+35 LAVCIFFVLTGFLSCISC
-46 YFACV
+46 FK
-51 SLFRKENFSFKD
+51 KEKFSFKD
-63 YYLNKLKN
+63 YYVNKFKS
-71 IYIPLIVVVFISI
+71 IYIPLLVVVFLS
-84 AVISLFD
+84 ISLVSLF
-91 SINWFNLKPETTSV
+91 SNINWFNLKPETTSV
-105 LLGYNNFWQLD
+105 LLGYNNFWQLN
-116 ANLDYFARHV
+116 ANMDYFARHV

-132 LWYMGIILQ
+132 FWYMGIILQ
-141 FDLFFPFIYLL
+141 FDLVFPFIFLIL
-152 LRKLGDKIHKFI
+152 KKIGDKCHKLI
-164 PCILTLIFAIGATI
+164 PCIITGALSLIFT
-178 FFYKS
+178 FVFYKS
-183 SLEENIMVTYYNTF
+183 SLGDNLMVTYYSTF
-197 TRIFSLLFGIALGFT
+197 TRLFSILFGVFLAFIYQYYNNMFMFSFNNKKVNEAIYGVYLIIILLLFIFT
-212 DHYYQEKKF
+212 S
-221 IPFKNININKLI
+221 
-233 FYLYIIITMILCLF
+233 
-247 IESTSKY
+247 STSKY
-254 FAIIMILVTLIS
+254 FAISMILVSLITC
-266 LRLITYGSNIRK
+266 RLIALSYINNKKLLNFKDRIIRFISN
-278 DNLSIF
+278 
-284 DKIVKSL
+284 
-291 SDISYEIYLVQY
+291 ISYEVYLVQY

-315 KYLELFLII
+315 NVLEIFLII
-324 FITILTSY
+324 FITFIVSLLIKFALSLKSTSFRK
-332 LLKFSLSFK
+332 LR
-341 KEKNKIL
+341 I
-348 CVIALFLTLFVSI
+348 ILFLLILVPTI
-361 FGCYK
+361 FGTYK
-366 YVIAKD
+366 YIISKD

-424 NVVSNLTLVGIGDSI
+424 NIVSNLTLVGIGDSI

-481 DPIVINLGANG
+481 DPVVINLGANG

-547 SGHPE
+547 SGHSE

-582 DGKAIGNINEKKQ
+582 DEYNEKKQ

-610 FIGNSMLINAYNYLD
+610 FVGNSILINAYNYLD
-625 EELLKYEFITDSEY
+625 NELLKYEFITNSEY
-639 DYDLLRKE
+639 DYALLKRE
-647 LKSKINNNELSNKI
+647 LENKINNNELSNKI
-661 VFVLDKSAHLTLEN
+661 VFAFDKSSSLTLEN
-675 YKELIK
+675 YREIIK
-681 ICSNHKI
+681 ICSDHQIKI
-688 KVISVDNN
+688 ISIDNE
-696 LSSLTSE
+696 LKKLASE
-703 KVEVV
+703 NVEVI
-708 DFIVEKN
+708 DFITEEN

-720 GIHLSKIGNQKLN
+720 GVHLSKTGNQKLN
-733 ELILNIVE
+733 ELILKITK

>member
-141 FDLFFPFIYLL
+141 FDLVFPFIFLIL
-152 LRKLGDKIHKFI
+152 KKLGDKCHKLI
-164 PCILTLIFAIGATI
+164 PCIITGALSLIFT
-178 FFYKS
+178 FVFYKS
-183 SLEENIMVTYYNTF
+183 SLGDNLMVTYYSTF
-197 TRIFSLLFGIALGFT
+197 TRIFSILFGVFLAFIYQYYNNIFMFSFNNKNVNKAIYGVYLIIILLLFI
-212 DHYYQEKKF
+212 F
-221 IPFKNININKLI
+221 IS
-233 FYLYIIITMILCLF
+233 
-247 IESTSKY
+247 STSKY
-254 FAIIMILVTLIS
+254 FAISMILVSLITC
-266 LRLITYGSNIRK
+266 RLIALSHINNKKLFKFKDRIIRFISN
-278 DNLSIF
+278 
-284 DKIVKSL
+284 
-291 SDISYEIYLVQY
+291 ISYEVYLVQY

-315 KYLELFLII
+315 SVLEIFLII
-324 FITILTSY
+324 FITFIVSLLIKFALSLKSTS
-332 LLKFSLSFK
+332 FSKLR
-341 KEKNKIL
+341 I
-348 CVIALFLTLFVSI
+348 ILFLLILVPTI
-361 FGCYK
+361 FGTYK
-366 YVIAKD
+366 YIISKD

-481 DPIVINLGANG
+481 DPVVINLGANG

-582 DGKAIGNINEKKQ
+582 DEYNEKKQ

>member
-46 YFACV
+46 YFACI

-141 FDLFFPFIYLL
+141 FDLVFPFIFLIL
-152 LRKLGDKIHKFI
+152 KKLGDKCHKLI
-164 PCILTLIFAIGATI
+164 PCIITGALSLIFT
-178 FFYKS
+178 FVFYKS
-183 SLEENIMVTYYNTF
+183 SLGDNLMVTYYSTF
-197 TRIFSLLFGIALGFT
+197 TRIFSILFGVFLAFIYQYYNNIFMFSFNNKNVNKAIYGVYLIIILLLFI
-212 DHYYQEKKF
+212 F
-221 IPFKNININKLI
+221 IG
-233 FYLYIIITMILCLF
+233 
-247 IESTSKY
+247 STSKY
-254 FAIIMILVTLIS
+254 FAISMILVSLITC
-266 LRLITYGSNIRK
+266 RLIALSHINNKKLFKFKDRIIRFI
-278 DNLSIF
+278 S
-284 DKIVKSL
+284 S
-291 SDISYEIYLVQY
+291 ISYEVYLVQY

-315 KYLELFLII
+315 NVLEIFLII
-324 FITILTSY
+324 FITFIVSLLIKFALSLKSTS
-332 LLKFSLSFK
+332 FSKLR
-341 KEKNKIL
+341 I
-348 CVIALFLTLFVSI
+348 ILFLLILVPTI
-361 FGCYK
+361 FGTYK
-366 YVIAKD
+366 YIISKD

-481 DPIVINLGANG
+481 DPVVINLGANG

-582 DGKAIGNINEKKQ
+582 DEYNEKKQ

>member
-46 YFACV
+46 YFACI

-126 SSPFMH
+126 SLPFMH

-141 FDLFFPFIYLL
+141 FDLVFPFIFLIL
-152 LRKLGDKIHKFI
+152 KKLGDKCHKLI
-164 PCILTLIFAIGATI
+164 PCIITGALSLIFT
-178 FFYKS
+178 FVFYKS
-183 SLEENIMVTYYNTF
+183 SLGDNLMVTYYSTF
-197 TRIFSLLFGIALGFT
+197 TRIFSILFGVFLAFIYQYYNNIFMFSFNNKNVNKAIYGVYLIIILLLFI
-212 DHYYQEKKF
+212 F
-221 IPFKNININKLI
+221 IS
-233 FYLYIIITMILCLF
+233 
-247 IESTSKY
+247 STSKY
-254 FAIIMILVTLIS
+254 FAISMILVSLITC
-266 LRLITYGSNIRK
+266 RLIALSHINNKKLFKFKDRIIRFISN
-278 DNLSIF
+278 
-284 DKIVKSL
+284 
-291 SDISYEIYLVQY
+291 ISYEVYLVQY

-315 KYLELFLII
+315 SVLEIFLII
-324 FITILTSY
+324 FITFIVSLLIKFALSLKSTSFRK
-332 LLKFSLSFK
+332 LR
-341 KEKNKIL
+341 I
-348 CVIALFLTLFVSI
+348 ILFLLILVPTI
-361 FGCYK
+361 FGTYK
-366 YVIAKD
+366 YIISKD

-481 DPIVINLGANG
+481 DPVVINLGANG

-582 DGKAIGNINEKKQ
+582 DEYNEKKQ

-647 LKSKINNNELSNKI
+647 LKNKINNNELSNKI

-708 DFIVEKN
+708 NFIVEKN

>member
-1 MESKIG
+1 MKLSKGYIKGIG
-7 YLNNIGFVRVLAC
+7 LTRVFAC
-20 ITILLYHMNILKGGY
+20 IAILLYHMNLLKGGY
-35 LSVCIFFVLSG
+35 LAVCIFFVLTGFLSCISC
-46 YFACV
+46 FK
-51 SLFRKENFSFKD
+51 KEKISFKD
-63 YYLNKLKN
+63 YYINKFKN
-71 IYIPLIVVVFISI
+71 IYIPLLVVVFLS
-84 AVISLFD
+84 ISLVSLF
-91 SINWFNLKPETTSV
+91 SNINWFNLKPETTSV
-105 LLGYNNFWQLD
+105 LLGYNNFWQLN
-116 ANLDYFARHV
+116 ANMDYFARHV

-141 FDLFFPFIYLL
+141 FDLVFPFIFLIL
-152 LRKLGDKIHKFI
+152 KKLGDKCHKLI
-164 PCILTLIFAIGATI
+164 PCIITGMLSLIFTFI
-178 FFYKS
+178 FYKS
-183 SLEENIMVTYYNTF
+183 SLGDNLMVTYYSTF
-197 TRIFSLLFGIALGFT
+197 TRLFSILFGLFLAFIYQYYNNMFMFSFNNKKVNKAIYGVYLIIILLLFI
-212 DHYYQEKKF
+212 F
-221 IPFKNININKLI
+221 IS
-233 FYLYIIITMILCLF
+233 
-247 IESTSKY
+247 STSKY
-254 FAIIMILVTLIS
+254 FAISMILVSLITC
-266 LRLITYGSNIRK
+266 RLIALSYINNKKLLNFKDRIIRSISN
-278 DNLSIF
+278 
-284 DKIVKSL
+284 
-291 SDISYEIYLVQY
+291 ISYEVYLVQY

-315 KYLELFLII
+315 NVLEILLII
-324 FITILTSY
+324 FITFIVSLLIKFALSLKSTSFRK
-332 LLKFSLSFK
+332 LR
-341 KEKNKIL
+341 I
-348 CVIALFLTLFVSI
+348 ILFLLILVPTI
-361 FGCYK
+361 FGTYK
-366 YVIAKD
+366 YIISKD

-406 ENWLNTLKD
+406 ETWLNTLKD

-424 NVVSNLTLVGIGDSI
+424 NIVSNLTLVGIGDSI

-481 DPIVINLGANG
+481 DPVVINLGANG
-492 DCDNATKDLIMSNL
+492 DCNNATKDLIMSNL

-582 DGKAIGNINEKKQ
+582 DEYNEKKQ

-610 FIGNSMLINAYNYLD
+610 FVGNSILINAYNYLD
-625 EELLKYEFITDSEY
+625 NELLKYEFITNSEY
-639 DYDLLRKE
+639 DYALLKRE
-647 LKSKINNNELSNKI
+647 LENKINNNELSNKI
-661 VFVLDKSAHLTLEN
+661 VFAFDKSSSLTLEN
-675 YKELIK
+675 YREIIK
-681 ICSNHKI
+681 ICSDHKI
-688 KVISVDNN
+688 KIISIDNE
-696 LSSLTSE
+696 LKKLASE
-703 KVEVV
+703 NVEVI
-708 DFIVEKN
+708 DFTTEEN

-720 GIHLSKIGNQKLN
+720 GIHLSKTGNQKLN
-733 ELILNIVE
+733 ELILKITQ

>member
-141 FDLFFPFIYLL
+141 FDLVFPFIFLIL
-152 LRKLGDKIHKFI
+152 KKLGDKCHKLI
-164 PCILTLIFAIGATI
+164 PCIITGALSLIFT
-178 FFYKS
+178 FVFYKS
-183 SLEENIMVTYYNTF
+183 SLGDNLMVTYYSTF
-197 TRIFSLLFGIALGFT
+197 TRIFSILFGVFLAFIYQYYNNIFMFSFNNKNVNKAIYGVYLIIILLLFI
-212 DHYYQEKKF
+212 F
-221 IPFKNININKLI
+221 IG
-233 FYLYIIITMILCLF
+233 
-247 IESTSKY
+247 STSKY
-254 FAIIMILVTLIS
+254 FAISMILVSLITC
-266 LRLITYGSNIRK
+266 RLIALSHINNKKLFKFKDRIIRFI
-278 DNLSIF
+278 S
-284 DKIVKSL
+284 S
-291 SDISYEIYLVQY
+291 ISYEVYLVQY

-315 KYLELFLII
+315 NVLEIFLII
-324 FITILTSY
+324 FITFIVSLLIKFALSLKSTS
-332 LLKFSLSFK
+332 FSKLR
-341 KEKNKIL
+341 I
-348 CVIALFLTLFVSI
+348 ILFLLILVPTI
-361 FGCYK
+361 FGTYK
-366 YVIAKD
+366 YIISKD

-481 DPIVINLGANG
+481 DPVVINLGANG

-582 DGKAIGNINEKKQ
+582 DEYNEKKQ

>member
-105 LLGYNNFWQLD
+105 LLGYNNFWQLN
-116 ANLDYFARHV
+116 ANMDYFARHV

-141 FDLFFPFIYLL
+141 FDLVFPFIFLIL
-152 LRKLGDKIHKFI
+152 KKIGDKCHKLI
-164 PCILTLIFAIGATI
+164 PCIITGTLSLIFT
-178 FFYKS
+178 FVFYKS
-183 SLEENIMVTYYNTF
+183 SLGDNLMVTYYSTF
-197 TRIFSLLFGIALGFT
+197 TRIFSILFGVFLAFIYQYYNNMFMFSFNNKNVNKVIYGVYLIIILLLFI
-212 DHYYQEKKF
+212 F
-221 IPFKNININKLI
+221 IS
-233 FYLYIIITMILCLF
+233 
-247 IESTSKY
+247 STSKY
-254 FAIIMILVTLIS
+254 FVISMILVSLITC
-266 LRLITYGSNIRK
+266 RLIALSHINNKKLFKFKDRIIRFI
-278 DNLSIF
+278 S
-284 DKIVKSL
+284 S
-291 SDISYEIYLVQY
+291 ISYEVYLVQY

-315 KYLELFLII
+315 NVLEIFLII
-324 FITILTSY
+324 FITFIVSLLIKFALSLKSTSFRK
-332 LLKFSLSFK
+332 LR
-341 KEKNKIL
+341 I
-348 CVIALFLTLFVSI
+348 ILFLLILVPTI
-361 FGCYK
+361 FGTYK
-366 YVIAKD
+366 YIISKD

-481 DPIVINLGANG
+481 DPVVINLGANG

-582 DGKAIGNINEKKQ
+582 DEYNEKKQ

-647 LKSKINNNELSNKI
+647 LKNKINNNELSNKI

-681 ICSNHKI
+681 MCSNHKI